1 MKIHVRCMIYVNVW
15 TDCEIT
21 FKVNCR
27 LQFAHHQASQ
37 WAMQSVFVWYQEA
50 NMLIANVN
58 KAKIKS

>member
-1 MKIHVRCMIYVNVW
+1 MIYVNVW

-21 FKVNCR
+21 FKVNYR

-50 NMLIANVN
+50 NMLIANAN